1 MRGKFGC
8 FNRFWLSLREVLSS
22 LIRKRLGFYYLYAW
36 SHSLCEG
43 RTSGSLHKKWSFP
56 SRIFSVTVT
65 ELAAS
70 CGLSPAT
77 LLKKSLAQLF
87 SCKFCEISNNAF
99 FLNNSGRLLLFR
111 QAYNH
116 YKRAFEAAR
125 QAYANKNKRISL
137 SRNLASLIL
146 FSTKVNLLNLLYL
159 SSCLLD
165 LIKQNYLSS
174 GGVL

>member
-1 MRGKFGC
+1 MLQSILAISTRRVIFVNPK
-8 FNRFWLSLREVLSS
+8 RIRILL
-22 LIRKRLGFYYLYAW
+22 LIRLISQVMW
-36 SHSLCEG
+36 
-43 RTSGSLHKKWSFP
+43 RTDFFLHEAHCTKKWSFP
-56 SRIFSVTVT
+56 LRIFSVTVT
-65 ELAAS
+65 KLAVS

-87 SCKFCEISNNAF
+87 SCKFCEISNN

-146 FSTKVNLLNLLYL
+146 FSTKVNLLNVLYL
-159 SSCLLD
+159 SS
-165 LIKQNYLSS
+165 
-174 GGVL
+174 